1 MPPCPCCRDPAPAC
15 PRPMKKGR
23 PDQRSGLAEARCQ
36 AARRSLL
43 IILSQGRK
51 RPSPWQ
57 DLFPEA
63 TRRGQKEERM
73 TGREEGKHPWFLATR
88 KKGRMPVLKS
98 PWFVKRQTWGARAGL
113 YYTAGCPRIT
123 PPGLPTPT
131 KPPPPHPTPPEWPLL
146 VVPGTARARSQVL
159 PGLAEGRGTSEL
171 GPRASRRRLGRRGV
185 EGSAHSWGRGRPECP
200 AYRPGSSQRVSNNLS
215 PSGAGTAPSC
225 GSGGEPNSPVTGTWL
240 HRRWGP
246 AQTRPRP
253 QSLSTLPFQNCR
265 RHRPQIPRTKQAP
278 RATYADD
285 LDARLCA
292 LFFRFH
298 KQDLT
303 GEPFLPVAH
312 TSPEFRCPEPT

>member
-131 KPPPPHPTPPEWPLL
+131 KPAPTKPPPPPPHPTRVAPLSSPWNSKSTFPSPPWPSGG
-146 VVPGTARARSQVL
+146 PGYKRAGPKSEQEKTGKKRCGGLRSQL
-159 PGLAEGRGTSEL
+159 
-171 GPRASRRRLGRRGV
+171 
-185 EGSAHSWGRGRPECP
+185 
-200 AYRPGSSQRVSNNLS
+200 
-215 PSGAGTAPSC
+215 GAGTARMPC
-225 GSGGEPNSPVTGTWL
+225 LQAWL
-240 HRRWGP
+240 FSKGLQQPLPEWGWHCPFLWVRWG
-246 AQTRPRP
+246 A
-253 QSLSTLPFQNCR
+253 
-265 RHRPQIPRTKQAP
+265 
-278 RATYADD
+278 
-285 LDARLCA
+285 
-292 LFFRFH
+292 
-298 KQDLT
+298 
-303 GEPFLPVAH
+303 E
-312 TSPEFRCPEPT
+312 

>member
-1 MPPCPCCRDPAPAC
+1 MAGLVSRSDTEGTEGRKNDWKGGRKTPLVSGHTEEGTYACSQVALVCQETDLGSTGRSILYCRMPPHNATGPPNSH
-15 PRPMKKGR
+15 
-23 PDQRSGLAEARCQ
+23 QTRSHKT
-36 AARRSLL
+36 S
-43 IILSQGRK
+43 
-51 RPSPWQ
+51 
-57 DLFPEA
+57 
-63 TRRGQKEERM
+63 
-73 TGREEGKHPWFLATR
+73 
-88 KKGRMPVLKS
+88 
-98 PWFVKRQTWGARAGL
+98 
-113 YYTAGCPRIT
+113 
-123 PPGLPTPT
+123 
-131 KPPPPHPTPPEWPLL
+131 PPPHPTPPEWPLL